1 MIYKNKL
8 VIGVQCR
15 ISSSRLPGKAL
26 LKLGDTT
33 VLGMCLTRAIL
44 SGYQVYL
51 LTSEEKSDDILE
63 TEARN
68 LGVDGIIRGSLKN
81 VLSRFISLSNKTDAD
96 YIIRVTA
103 DNPLTEF
110 RFINELSNFVI
121 SKNYFYA
128 TMNNKICPEGTNL
141 EIFSSKA
148 LKDSFKNDK
157 SEENL
162 EHVTSHMREISIKE
176 QFLINN
182 YLGYKNNQYTK
193 MSFTIDNLED
203 YVKVSK
209 LIKKVKEEYNCDW
222 RKDDFVSLI
231 INYIKL
237 KGTEFYTTRNH
248 PLEN

>member
-1 MIYKNKL
+1 
-8 VIGVQCR
+8 
-15 ISSSRLPGKAL
+15 
-26 LKLGDTT
+26 
-33 VLGMCLTRAIL
+33 
-44 SGYQVYL
+44 
-51 LTSEEKSDDILE
+51 
-63 TEARN
+63 
-68 LGVDGIIRGSLKN
+68 
-81 VLSRFISLSNKTDAD
+81 
-96 YIIRVTA
+96 
-103 DNPLTEF
+103 
-110 RFINELSNFVI
+110 
-121 SKNYFYA
+121 
-128 TMNNKICPEGTNL
+128 MNNKICPEGTNL

-182 YLGYKNNQYTK
+182 YLGYKNNQYEK

-209 LIKKVKEEYNCDW
+209 LIKKVKKEYNCDW